1 MRFVPSLFK
10 NTLIFRVFSPH
21 KIVKP
26 LSNRHLNDYVTS
38 YRLRRG
44 SFQEICL
51 FYDAFGVSA
60 QTPQRRE
67 FFPSTPQRREFFPS
81 TPQRREFFPSTPQ
94 RREFFPSTPHRRE
107 FFPSTPQ
114 RREFFPSTSPTSTKS
129 SEAIEPNQTK
139 KASPTDSSARLTH
152 LIIIQTI
159 FQDYFG
165 MIMQLQQSQQKFFVV
180 G

>member
-1 MRFVPSLFK
+1 M
-10 NTLIFRVFSPH
+10 
-21 KIVKP
+21 
-26 LSNRHLNDYVTS
+26 TS

-81 TPQRREFFPSTPQ
+81 TPQRREFFPST
-94 RREFFPSTPHRRE
+94 S
-107 FFPSTPQ
+107 Q